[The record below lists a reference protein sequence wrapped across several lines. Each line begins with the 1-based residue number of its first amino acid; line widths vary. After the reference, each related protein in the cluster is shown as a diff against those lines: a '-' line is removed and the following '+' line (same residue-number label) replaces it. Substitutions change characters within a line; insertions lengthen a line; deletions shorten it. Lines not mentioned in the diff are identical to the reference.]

1 MDFQSFIFMGLG
13 VAVSVLGFFLKRIK
27 EEVDRMKVICT
38 KLQISTARDL
48 ERLKQ
53 LEKLAE
59 DRREDV
65 KNIFKQINK

>member
-27 EEVDRMKVICT
+27 EEVDRMKSICT

-65 KNIFKQINK
+65 KNIFTQMNK